1 MSYFVVEEVS
11 PRVSR
16 RRIHQDPKVVNVV
29 LDRKDREL
37 LARLAVEMGVSRS
50 EVVRVAIRLLAEKL
64 SRGLPNGAAY
74 GLKEPEHRA

>member
-1 MSYFVVEEVS
+1 M
-11 PRVSR
+11 SR
-16 RRIHQDPKVVNVV
+16 RRIHQDPKAVSVV

-64 SRGLPNGAAY
+64 SQGLPDGAAY
-74 GLKEPEHRA
+74 GLKEPERQA

>member
-1 MSYFVVEEVS
+1 M
-11 PRVSR
+11 SR

-50 EVVRVAIRLLAEKL
+50 EVVRVAIRLLAKKL
-64 SRGLPNGAAY
+64 SRGLPHGAA
-74 GLKEPEHRA
+74 LR

>member
-1 MSYFVVEEVS
+1 M
-11 PRVSR
+11 SR
-16 RRIHQDPKVVNVV
+16 RRIHQDPKAVSVV

-64 SRGLPNGAAY
+64 SQGATD
-74 GLKEPEHRA
+74 GLKEPERQA